1 METQSQTNH
10 KASNDR
16 SLEGAEPFLG
26 GSVPLYRIW
35 PGRNR
40 IWCAGRFVSGPTEDL
55 GAQGCVFFTILGG
68 SFLYYKYVISEFSE
82 GYYVLM
88 PIFFT
93 VNLVATLTFYFITHL
108 SDPGIIP
115 RRELLQLHTVI
126 QRDTERTHKLLTTGF
141 SDRHYNI
148 TAVRP
153 HEQSPSEERVS
164 IDGPNREDGENR
176 STDRANTRSNQPFC
190 GTCRVYKPPR
200 SGHCSTCDNCVE
212 VFDHHCPFVGNCVGK
227 RNFQYFMAFVTLVF
241 VQMANLM
248 IQSIS
253 YMNIQESRKRSGQ
266 NSGSGSD
273 DGSEHRV
280 TLILLF
286 GIPSGLLTLVLLVFF
301 IFHIFLRCKGKTTR
315 EFLKN
320 RAVNSDTDN
329 EGNDCFYTTPAYFD
343 FRSLVPSN
351 LFES

>member
-1 METQSQTNH
+1 
-10 KASNDR
+10 
-16 SLEGAEPFLG
+16 
-26 GSVPLYRIW
+26 
-35 PGRNR
+35 
-40 IWCAGRFVSGPTEDL
+40 
-55 GAQGCVFFTILGG
+55 
-68 SFLYYKYVISEFSE
+68 
-82 GYYVLM
+82 M

-93 VNLVATLTFYFITHL
+93 VNLIATLTFYLITHL

-115 RRELLQLHTVI
+115 RRPLLQLNSII
-126 QRDTERTHKLLTTGF
+126 QRDTDRTHKLLVTGF
-141 SDRHYNI
+141 SDKQYNI

-153 HEQSPSEERVS
+153 HEQPQVEDRVS
-164 IDGPNREDGENR
+164 IEGPNREDGQPSDR
-176 STDRANTRSNQPFC
+176 SSRDNRSNQPFC
-190 GTCRVYKPPR
+190 STCRIYKPPR

-253 YMNIQESRKRSGQ
+253 YMNIQESRKRNGQ
-266 NSGSGSD
+266 GSGGD
-273 DGSEHRV
+273 DGSEHSV

-286 GIPSGLLTLVLLVFF
+286 GIPAVLLTLVLLIFF
-301 IFHIFLRCKGKTTR
+301 IFHIILRCKGKTTR
-315 EFLKN
+315 EFLKK
-320 RAVNSDTDN
+320 RVVEDDPDK
-329 EGNDCFYTTPAYFD
+329 EGNDCFYSTPSYLD